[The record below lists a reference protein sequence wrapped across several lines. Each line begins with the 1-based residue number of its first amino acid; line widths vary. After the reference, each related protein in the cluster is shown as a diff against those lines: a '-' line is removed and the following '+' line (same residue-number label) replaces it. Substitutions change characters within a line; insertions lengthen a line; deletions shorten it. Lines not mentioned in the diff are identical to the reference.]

1 MPRELIWRAVAA
13 AIFAADCG
21 WSATSA
27 RWALA
32 GITGFLGFAT
42 LVFLGLGFI
51 AWRRGLLK
59 GHS

>member
-1 MPRELIWRAVAA
+1 LIWRAVAA